1 MIVNGLVAIMD
12 SDNTLRY
19 KPVKIIRQEGA
30 NVVISEGLD
39 PGMEVITSALD
50 YPLEGMKLALP
61 VDKILQDEPIE
72 TDKTEIAMEG
82 K

>member
-1 MIVNGLVAIMD
+1 M
-12 SDNTLRY
+12 
-19 KPVKIIRQEGA
+19 
-30 NVVISEGLD
+30 VISEGLD

-61 VDKILQDEPIE
+61 ADKILQDEPIE